1 MAASSN
7 PRPEHGTVTKPV
19 PLRNLFLWLVLATIA
34 IAVLVGAFT
43 FILRGQFL
51 PWTLEQPLTARELQQ
66 VVQSAVTTAAAL
78 GLGITLY
85 LSFRRQKTT
94 DEDHL
99 TMLELLRLQQDQ
111 HRSDSITKLRDR
123 YVSAA
128 DQLGSESRP
137 IRLAGI
143 YALASLADD
152 WSEERNVKERQVCID
167 LLTTYLALGANDTDT
182 VESQGPEW
190 ETIWSTIFDR
200 AVLERNNPGW
210 PGADVRIRNVRLKNR
225 LSGLRFDYGSLSF
238 SGSPVSA
245 MEFDGCDFHATE
257 VLFDSYDR
265 GGVLSF
271 RNCRFSGGSINFG
284 WPPDSD
290 APGAYED
297 LKIHSF
303 NCNFEGTQVLLDGSV
318 DMGGYTFQHCRFN
331 ATSPSFRGESPE
343 PPAIGFIQMDHCE
356 FSSDP
361 LRELSLDGTAMVE
374 IGGFDEDHPTVAAM
388 ASKYNSPKDK
398 MH

>member
-7 PRPEHGTVTKPV
+7 PRPENGTVTKPV
-19 PLRNLFLWLVLATIA
+19 RLRNIFVWLVLATIA

-43 FILRGQFL
+43 FMLRGHFL

-78 GLGITLY
+78 GLGVTLY

-94 DEDHL
+94 DEGHL
-99 TMLELLRLQQDQ
+99 TTLELLRLQQDQ

-152 WSEERNVKERQVCID
+152 WNEERNVKERQVCID
-167 LLTTYLALGANDTDT
+167 LLTSYLALGANDTDT
-182 VESQGPEW
+182 VESRGPEW

-225 LSGLRFDYGSLSF
+225 LVGLRFDYGSLSF
-238 SGSPVSA
+238 SGSPISA
-245 MEFDGCDFHATE
+245 MEFDGCDFQAAE
-257 VLFDSYDR
+257 VIFDSYDQ

-271 RNCRFSGGSINFG
+271 RNCRFSGGSINFQWEAAENG
-284 WPPDSD
+284 
-290 APGAYED
+290 PGAFED
-297 LKIHSF
+297 LKVLFF
-303 NCNFEGTQVLLDGSV
+303 NCNFEGTQVLLNGSV
-318 DMGGYTFQHCRFN
+318 DMGGYWFAHCRFN
-331 ATSPSFRGESPE
+331 EKSPSFGWE
-343 PPAIGFIQMDHCE
+343 PPDSPTIGSIQMDYCE
-356 FSSDP
+356 FHSDP
-361 LRELSLDGTAMVE
+361 LREFSLDRTAMVK
-374 IGGFDEDHPTVAAM
+374 IGGFNEDHPTVAAM
-388 ASKYNSPKDK
+388 ASQYNSSKDK
-398 MH
+398 K

>member
-1 MAASSN
+1 MAPFSN
-7 PRPEHGTVTKPV
+7 PSPEHGTVTKPV
-19 PLRNLFLWLVLATIA
+19 RLRNLFLWLGLTTIA
-34 IAVLVGAFT
+34 IAVLIGAFA

-51 PWTLEQPLTARELQQ
+51 PWTLEQSLTAMELQQ

-94 DEDHL
+94 DEGHL
-99 TMLELLRLQQDQ
+99 TTLELLRLHRDQ

-200 AVLERNNPGW
+200 SVLERNNPGW
-210 PGADVRIRNVRLKNR
+210 PGADVRIRNVGLKSR
-225 LSGLRFDYGSLSF
+225 LSGLRFDYGLLSF
-238 SGSPVSA
+238 SGSPVRA
-245 MEFDGCDFHATE
+245 MEFDGCDFQATE

-271 RNCRFSGGSINFG
+271 RNCRFSGGMINFC
-284 WPPDSD
+284 WQSD
-290 APGAYED
+290 LDAAGAYED
-297 LKIHSF
+297 LRIHFF
-303 NCNFEGTQVLLDGSV
+303 NCNFEGTQVLFNGSG
-318 DMGGYTFQHCRFN
+318 DMGGYMFQHCRFS

-343 PPAIGFIQMDHCE
+343 PQAIGFIQMNYCE

-361 LRELSLDGTAMVE
+361 LRELSLDGTDIIE

-388 ASKYNSPKDK
+388 ASKYNSSKDK
-398 MH
+398 LH